1 MNDTALLDKP
11 LALISESELFCHIQK
26 RPVLIFSLQ
35 RDDVH
40 NLSATNTA
48 QVILIS
54 LSLIL
59 IRFSAPL
66 LQRRLL
72 NGALNVALL

>member
-72 NGALNVALL
+72 NGALNLALL